1 VAYNI
6 QMLHVIKHQ
15 QVKRLSL
22 IFAFSFVLASCGYD
36 GGYRYPCQD
45 PENWES
51 EECNPPVCK
60 VNGACTEDLLGFNP
74 TLESLVNPELNEL
87 LPTEETVA
95 P

>member
-1 VAYNI
+1 
-6 QMLHVIKHQ
+6 MLHIKKRQ
-15 QVKRLSL
+15 QTKRLSL
-22 IFAFSFVLASCGYD
+22 ALAFLFMLASCGYD

-45 PENWES
+45 PENWEN
-51 EECNPPVCK
+51 EECNPPICK

-87 LPTEETVA
+87 LPTEETIA